1 VELSDIFL
9 LEGKVDLKSEVIQDL
24 LSKEKPCFAYLATVM
39 KDGSPQVTPVWFD
52 SDGEYIYIN
61 SAKGRTKDRNMRQRP
76 VVSLA
81 ISDRENPYRYLQIRG
96 KVVDI
101 YHEGADEHI
110 NQLSLRYTGK
120 PWNDSSGALRLI
132 YKIEPV
138 RLDYHS

>member
-1 VELSDIFL
+1 
-9 LEGKVDLKSEVIQDL
+9 
-24 LSKEKPCFAYLATVM
+24 M

-61 SAKGRTKDRNMRQRP
+61 SAEGRTKDRNMRQRP

-81 ISDRENPYRYLQIRG
+81 ISDRENPYRYFANSMARLLVFIMKALMNISIKYPCDIR
-96 KVVDI
+96 V
-101 YHEGADEHI
+101 
-110 NQLSLRYTGK
+110 NR
-120 PWNDSSGALRLI
+120 WNDSSDALRLI